1 MLYTPQ
7 IGHAPFVRQEQPRGP
22 RKDDESGWQLL

>member
-7 IGHAPFVRQEQPRGP
+7 IGHAPFVRKEWPCGP
-22 RKDDESGWQLL
+22 VEDDESGQQLL

>member
-7 IGHAPFVRQEQPRGP
+7 IGHAPFVRKEQPCDP
-22 RKDDESGWQLL
+22 RKDDESGEQLL